1 MKMKYMLVPTVA
13 LSAIL
18 ASACVAMCGD
28 ASSPPKFYALCVD
41 LPAVPNPDIGR
52 QARLLAELG
61 FDGAGYPLWLG
72 DELDKNLAALDAAA
86 IPPLMLYTT
95 INVDPQK
102 PAYDPLL
109 PEALKRLRGRPAT
122 VCVLLRGFPPGDP
135 GGERPAVEILRRLGR
150 MAAENGL
157 RISIYHHVNDWTES
171 LPFALELVEKVG
183 HPNVGANFNLCH
195 WLKVEGKRDYRPL
208 LAKHAKRIFAV
219 TINGAQTDSQAWTDG
234 LIQPLDRGDFDNR
247 ALLAALREAGY
258 RGPIGLMCYA
268 VPGDARE
275 HLARSMRVWKEWQ
288 AERKP

>member
-1 MKMKYMLVPTVA
+1 
-13 LSAIL
+13 
-18 ASACVAMCGD
+18 
-28 ASSPPKFYALCVD
+28 
-41 LPAVPNPDIGR
+41 
-52 QARLLAELG
+52 
-61 FDGAGYPLWLG
+61 
-72 DELDKNLAALDAAA
+72 
-86 IPPLMLYTT
+86 
-95 INVDPQK
+95 
-102 PAYDPLL
+102 
-109 PEALKRLRGRPAT
+109 
-122 VCVLLRGFPPGDP
+122 
-135 GGERPAVEILRRLGR
+135 VEILRRLGR